1 MDMESIWLPV
11 GLMAGCGIKKTSVRS
26 SENQG
31 PEMNSPL
38 LEAS

>member
-1 MDMESIWLPV
+1 MSIWLPD
-11 GLMAGCGIKKTSVRS
+11 GLMAGCGIKKNRVRS
-26 SENQG
+26 SGNQG